1 MLCLSQRNAGSK
13 QGFAFLSL
21 SPELICIS
29 EPCTAL
35 LPKINPA
42 LTQALCCAGV
52 TPMLSPPSVLAQP
65 RVPGWDP
72 GDIGVSPSSA
82 SSPCSLQCT
91 SLSWAPRRVQLPR
104 SFPRACPHWRY
115 LWTPPRSRCGLSPA
129 ASPPGQLETDRK
141 RTGSAR
147 GSWPWCCGRA
157 GTLKL
162 QGALKTQS
170 ILSPCDLQEHTHVS
184 CLLPQPDLATT
195 VLGAGWAWVR
205 ETGGHCC
212 GGRKG
217 GGEPIA

>member
-42 LTQALCCAGV
+42 LTQARCCAGV
-52 TPMLSPPSVLAQP
+52 TPTQSPPSVLAQP
-65 RVPGWDP
+65 CVPGWDP

-104 SFPRACPHWRY
+104 SFPRACPRWRY

-141 RTGSAR
+141 KDSVSPGLLATVLRSSWDPEAPGSLENPEHPQSLR
-147 GSWPWCCGRA
+147 PA
-157 GTLKL
+157 G
-162 QGALKTQS
+162 A
-170 ILSPCDLQEHTHVS
+170 HTHQ
-184 CLLPQPDLATT
+184 LPPSPT
-195 VLGAGWAWVR
+195 
-205 ETGGHCC
+205 
-212 GGRKG
+212 
-217 GGEPIA
+217 